1 MIKNS
6 IWKYPVLSLLY
17 LSTKIEVDFIKSRLF
32 IKYYPPYRLPC
43 TPWDKFNGFLSII
56 SSLQCFSYSNK

>member
-17 LSTKIEVDFIKSRLF
+17 LSIKIEIDFTKSRLF
-32 IKYYPPYRLPC
+32 IKYIPC
-43 TPWDKFNGFLSII
+43 TPWDKFNGLLSII